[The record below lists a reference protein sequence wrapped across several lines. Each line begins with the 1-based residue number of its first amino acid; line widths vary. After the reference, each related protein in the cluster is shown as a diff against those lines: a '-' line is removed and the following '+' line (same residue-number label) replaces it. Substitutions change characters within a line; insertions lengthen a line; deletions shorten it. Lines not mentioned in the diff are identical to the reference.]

1 MQNTNVN
8 YKIEQDALQSIER
21 SGIDIRSFKGKTV
34 LVTGGTGFF
43 GIWFLT
49 CLVIIKEKI
58 ENDLRIITI

>member
-1 MQNTNVN
+1 MAQNKAN
-8 YKIEQDALQSIER
+8 YEIEKDALQSIER
-21 SGIDIRSFKGKTV
+21 SGININSFKGKTV

-58 ENDLRIITI
+58 